1 MSSKGKKPQGGLLF
15 PVVAVAATVSLAGQL
30 TPVLAWIT
38 YVGVLVWA
46 GVTDWLNTRR

>member
-1 MSSKGKKPQGGLLF
+1 MGSNRKKPRRGLLF

-30 TPVLAWIT
+30 TPVLGWIT

-46 GVTDWLNTRR
+46 ALTDWFNARR

>member
-1 MSSKGKKPQGGLLF
+1 MGSKRKKPRCGLLS
-15 PVVAVAATVSLAGQL
+15 PVVAMAATVSLAGQL

-46 GVTDWLNTRR
+46 ALTNWFNARR